1 MKPTTLIVI
10 RVLIFIVLVLHQK
23 LSNAQLRALPPS
35 LFTLEDISEFKVE
48 GSTRF
53 LESLEVEV
61 FTLKP
66 GRKILQAHTAH
77 AEDLI
82 IVKEGQLGI
91 DVNGRGN
98 VVGPGSVAFV
108 MPGET
113 YAVQN
118 KGTGTTIFYRLKFKS
133 KNPLDKS
140 RGQSNGGSF
149 AVNWDKVAVKEN
161 EHGSRR
167 DFFDRP
173 TATCEDF
180 EMHVTTLN
188 EGLPSHPPHTHIPEE
203 IILMIKGVATMSIDN
218 KNYVGSAGDLF
229 FLPSGSLHGIKNS
242 GKGPCEY
249 FAFQWK

>member
-1 MKPTTLIVI
+1 MKPTSSIAM
-10 RVLIFIVLVLHQK
+10 RFLIFMFVVLNLT
-23 LSNAQLRALPPS
+23 LANAQLRAIPPS
-35 LFTLEDISEFKVE
+35 LFTLEDITEFQVE

-53 LESLEVEV
+53 LESLEIEV
-61 FTLKP
+61 FTLNP
-66 GRKILQAHTAH
+66 GKKILRAQTRK
-77 AEDLI
+77 AEDLV

-91 DVNGRGN
+91 NLNDASGI
-98 VVGPGSVAFV
+98 VGPGSVAFV
-108 MPGET
+108 MPDET

-118 KGTGTTIFYRLKFKS
+118 NGSGPATFYRLKFKP
-133 KNPLDKS
+133 KNSIDKS

-149 AVNWDKVAVKEN
+149 AINWDKVVMKEN
-161 EHGSRR
+161 EHGGRR

-188 EGLPSHPPHTHIPEE
+188 EGLPSHPPHTHEPEE
-203 IILMIKGVATMSIDN
+203 IILMIKGDATMSINN

-229 FLPSGSLHGIKNS
+229 FLPSGSLHGIRNS